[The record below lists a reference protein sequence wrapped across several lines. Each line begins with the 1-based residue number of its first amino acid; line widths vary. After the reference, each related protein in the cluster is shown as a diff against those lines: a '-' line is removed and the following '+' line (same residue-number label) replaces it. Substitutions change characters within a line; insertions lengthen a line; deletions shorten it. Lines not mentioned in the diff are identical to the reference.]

1 MPVQLREPA
10 CSVAA
15 SFGSA
20 AAIGSTMRPMAIDA
34 ALVLVLV
41 PARGAHPLRLPIVK
55 RITTIG
61 SDAAA
66 DVRIATAP
74 AQWAVVHRGEASFV
88 DVSIAGARRRLAAG
102 ERVESDGIELSI
114 ESVADARERERA
126 IEELVSALAA
136 VDSPDRAVELLL
148 TGLIG
153 ASGAD
158 LGALIL
164 AERETSVVAA
174 ARDRNGAVLD
184 GAHELLSDTI
194 VRDVL
199 GTGER
204 LQLDD
209 VAAHSR
215 YAAIPS
221 VTALRLGSALCLPMR
236 LDGTTLGAVF
246 LARHD
251 RASVDE
257 RTLAEL
263 RVLAAVAVPLLAQL
277 RRTQAP
283 AGASEII
290 GESAAVQQLR
300 ALIRRVGPTDLSAL
314 LHGPSGS
321 GKELVA
327 RAMHAA
333 STRAAKPMIAINC
346 ASVAPTL
353 LDAELFGYRKGAFT
367 GAMTDRIGLI
377 EAAHGSTLFLDE
389 IGDMPLAMQAAL
401 LRVLEQR
408 EVKRLGDNVPRPVDF
423 RLVCATHRDLEAEV
437 EAGRFRA
444 DLLFRLREVTIAV
457 PALSARGDDII
468 LLAHA
473 FLRQAEQQLGLVMHT
488 LTDDAQA
495 ALRVHAWPGNVRE
508 LRATMRRVAVLADSK
523 LIRAAD
529 LGLAGPG
536 LSGVA
541 PAPIARAAA
550 LATSDDAGLRQLID
564 SAVTGPLQPLAALRD
579 EVVKKYV
586 ELAIAKCG
594 DDREAAAKALE
605 IGVRTLYRYLA

>member
-1 MPVQLREPA
+1 MPVQLREPS
-10 CSVAA
+10 CSLAA
-15 SFGSA
+15 SFGST
-20 AAIGSTMRPMAIDA
+20 AAIGSTMRPMTVDA

-41 PARGAHPLRLPIVK
+41 PARGAHPLRLPITK

-66 DVRIATAP
+66 DIRIATAP
-74 AQWAVVHRGEASFV
+74 PEWAIVHRGEGVV
-88 DVSIAGARRRLAAG
+88 DVSIAGARKRLAPG
-102 ERVESDGIELSI
+102 ERVEADGIELAI
-114 ESVADARERERA
+114 ESTADARQRERA

-164 AERETSVVAA
+164 VERETYVVAA

-204 LQLDD
+204 VQLDD

-251 RASVDE
+251 RAAVDD

-263 RVLAAVAVPLLAQL
+263 RILAAVAVPLLAQL
-277 RRTQAP
+277 RRTSTP
-283 AGASEII
+283 TTTSEII
-290 GESAAVQQLR
+290 GESPAVQQLR

-314 LHGPSGS
+314 LSGPSGS

-327 RAMHAA
+327 RAIHAA

-367 GAMTDRIGLI
+367 GAMADRIGLI

-408 EVKRLGDNVPRPVDF
+408 EVKRLGDNVPRSVDF
-423 RLVCATHRDLEAEV
+423 RLVCATHKDLEAEV
-437 EAGRFRA
+437 AAGRFRA
-444 DLLFRLREVTIAV
+444 DLLFRLREVTIEV
-457 PALSARGDDII
+457 PPLAARGDDII

-523 LIRAAD
+523 LIRAVD
-529 LGLAGPG
+529 LGITGASPT
-536 LSGVA
+536 SI
-541 PAPIARAAA
+541 PAPTTTNAP
-550 LATSDDAGLRQLID
+550 SEDAGLRALID
-564 SAVTGPLQPLAALRD
+564 SAISGPLQPLATLRD
-579 EVVKKYV
+579 EVVRRYV
-586 ELAIAKCG
+586 ELAITKSG

>member
-1 MPVQLREPA
+1 MPVQLRDPIW
-10 CSVAA
+10 SLAA

-20 AAIGSTMRPMAIDA
+20 AAIGSTMRPMTVEA
-34 ALVLVLV
+34 ALVLVLAV
-41 PARGAHPLRLPIVK
+41 KGAHPLRLPLVK

-61 SDAAA
+61 SDESA

-74 AQWAVVHRGEASFV
+74 AQWAVIHKGDGVV
-88 DVSIAGARRRLAAG
+88 DVSVGGARKKLALG
-102 ERVESDGIELSI
+102 ERFEADGIELAI
-114 ESVADARERERA
+114 ESTADARQRERA

-136 VDSPDRAVELLL
+136 VDSPERAVELML
-148 TGLIG
+148 TGLIA

-164 AERETSVVAA
+164 AERDTYTVAA
-174 ARDRNGAVLD
+174 ARDRNGSVLD

-204 LQLDD
+204 VQLDD

-251 RASVDE
+251 RAAVDD

-263 RVLAAVAVPLLAQL
+263 RILAAVAVPLLAQL
-277 RRTQAP
+277 RRTSAP
-283 AGASEII
+283 TSTNEII
-290 GESAAVQQLR
+290 GESATIHQLR

-327 RAMHAA
+327 RALHTA

-408 EVKRLGDNVPRPVDF
+408 EVKRLGDNVPRAVDF
-423 RLVCATHRDLEAEV
+423 RLVCATHKDLEVEV
-437 EAGRFRA
+437 AAGRFRA
-444 DLLFRLREVTIAV
+444 DLLFRLREVIIDV
-457 PALSARGDDII
+457 PALAARGDDII
-468 LLAHA
+468 LLAHT

-508 LRATMRRVAVLADSK
+508 LRSTMRRVAVLADSK
-523 LIRAAD
+523 LIRAID
-529 LGLAGPG
+529 LGITGSATP
-536 LSGVA
+536 
-541 PAPIARAAA
+541 PPRTT
-550 LATSDDAGLRQLID
+550 ATSSVDDDAGLRALID
-564 SAVTGPLQPLAALRD
+564 GAISGPLQPLATLRD
-579 EVVKKYV
+579 EVVKRYV
-586 ELAIAKCG
+586 ELAIAKSG
-594 DDREAAAKALE
+594 DDRDAAAKALE
-605 IGVRTLYRYLA
+605 IGVRTLYRYLS

>member
-1 MPVQLREPA
+1 MPAQPRELTCA
-10 CSVAA
+10 VLA

-20 AAIGSTMRPMAIDA
+20 AAIGSTMRPMAVDA
-34 ALVLVLV
+34 ALVLVLI
-41 PARGAHPLRLPIVK
+41 PARGAHPLRLPLIK

-61 SDAAA
+61 SDPAA
-66 DVRIATAP
+66 DVRLATAP
-74 AQWAVVHRGEASFV
+74 AQWAVVHRTDAGVEV
-88 DVSIAGARRRLAAG
+88 GIAGARKPLAAG
-102 ERVESDGIELSI
+102 ERLEADGIELAI
-114 ESVADARERERA
+114 ESTADARERERA

-153 ASGAD
+153 AAGAD

-164 AERETSVVAA
+164 TERDAYTVAA
-174 ARDRNGAVLD
+174 ARDRHGNVLD

-204 LQLDD
+204 VQLDD

-236 LDGTTLGAVF
+236 LEGTTLGAVF

-251 RASVDE
+251 RAAVDD

-277 RRTQAP
+277 RRTQTP
-283 AGASEII
+283 IGASELI
-290 GESAAVQQLR
+290 GESPVVQQLR
-300 ALIRRVGPTDLSAL
+300 GLIRRVGPTDLSAL
-314 LHGPSGS
+314 LQGPSGS

-327 RAMHAA
+327 RALHTA
-333 STRAAKPMIAINC
+333 SSRAGKPMIAINC

-367 GAMTDRIGLI
+367 GAMTDRVGLI

-408 EVKRLGDNVPRPVDF
+408 EVKRLGDNVPRAVDF
-423 RLVCATHRDLEAEV
+423 RLVCATHRDLGAEV
-437 EAGRFRA
+437 DAGRFRA
-444 DLLFRLREVTIAV
+444 DLLFRLREVTIEV
-457 PALSARGDDII
+457 PPLAARGDDIE

-473 FLRQAEQQLGLVMHT
+473 FLRQAEAQLGLAMYT

-495 ALRVHAWPGNVRE
+495 ALRAHPWPGNVRE

-529 LGLAGPG
+529 LGLTGLPPPPAGRRPSPSSPPAG
-536 LSGVA
+536 SGA
-541 PAPIARAAA
+541 
-550 LATSDDAGLRQLID
+550 DDAGLRELIET
-564 SAVTGPLQPLAALRD
+564 ALRGPLQPLATLRD
-579 EVVKKYV
+579 ELVRRYV
-586 ELAIAKCG
+586 ELAVARSG
-594 DDREAAAKALE
+594 DDREAAARALE